1 MNDTELYEKVRRR
14 VQEKNKGRCVTDK
27 DIIVSQEEE
36 IEYYREKIQRLTD
49 MKKETFDKEL
59 EVTIKSEDYLIKYND
74 DTDLVELMMYV
85 NKLIIETDL
94 NRMYKDGEFRIYNK
108 TRMKKLEDE
117 WYY

>member
-1 MNDTELYEKVRRR
+1 MNDNELFERARRR
-14 VQEKNKGRCVTDK
+14 VQKKIKGRCVTNK
-27 DIIVSQEEE
+27 DVIIDQEKE

-49 MKKETFDKEL
+49 KEKETFDKEL

-85 NKLIIETDL
+85 NKLIIETDI

-108 TRMKKLEDE
+108 TRMKKLEEE

>member
-1 MNDTELYEKVRRR
+1 MSDTELYEKARRR
-14 VQEKNKGRCVTDK
+14 VQKKIKGRCVTNK
-27 DIIVSQEEE
+27 DVIIDQEKE

-49 MKKETFDKEL
+49 KKKETFDKEL

-108 TRMKKLEDE
+108 TRMKKLEEE

>member
-1 MNDTELYEKVRRR
+1 MSDTELYEKARRR
-14 VQEKNKGRCVTDK
+14 VQEKIKGRCVTNK
-27 DIIVSQEEE
+27 DVIIDQEKE
-36 IEYYREKIQRLTD
+36 IEYYRKKIQRLTD
-49 MKKETFDKEL
+49 VKKETFDKEL

-94 NRMYKDGEFRIYNK
+94 SRMYKDGEFRIYNK
-108 TRMKKLEDE
+108 TRMKKLEEE

>member
-1 MNDTELYEKVRRR
+1 MNDTELYEKAKRR
-14 VQEKNKGRCVTDK
+14 VQGKIKGRCVTNRDV
-27 DIIVSQEEE
+27 IIDQEKE
-36 IEYYREKIQRLTD
+36 IEYYREKIQKLTR
-49 MKKETFDKEL
+49 KIPENFDKEL

-108 TRMKKLEDE
+108 TRMEKLEE

>member
-1 MNDTELYEKVRRR
+1 MNDNELFERARRR
-14 VQEKNKGRCVTDK
+14 VQKKIKGRCVTNK
-27 DIIVSQEEE
+27 DVIIDQEKE

-49 MKKETFDKEL
+49 KEKETFDKEL

-85 NKLIIETDL
+85 NKLIIETDI